1 MTENRPPEV
10 DVTSPHYIVPK
21 EFETV
26 SKGSIR
32 NSAGLTFY
40 EFRRTLRPKFF
51 VVWTH
56 IILAYVVLVF
66 TALLIIR
73 YGGSSLAGY
82 LISIFGGAFLFGYTI
97 AFILLFFHEAAHYNL
112 AGQRGV
118 NDILANIFVGAIV
131 GQDINNYR
139 PIHWGHHRFL
149 GTTMDTEQSYFDPL
163 DTKFI
168 VQSLLGV
175 KAFTVLS
182 KREAKLKS
190 DQSSAVSSMIGRQLV
205 IGLLLNGLIVGLGII
220 SGNYQ
225 MAAAWVGGMLIVFP
239 FFAAVRQVLEHRDE
253 NARSDV
259 DHHTVAH
266 GVINR
271 LFGDGIIADTLG
283 GAGFNR
289 HLLHHWDPQLSYT
302 RLRDLEQYLMDTPL
316 AAALASRQTTYFK
329 TFVRLTTPEHA
340 GR

>member
-1 MTENRPPEV
+1 MTENTPPEV
-10 DVTSPHYIVPK
+10 DVTSPHYIVPR
-21 EFETV
+21 EFETI
-26 SKGSIR
+26 SKASIR
-32 NSAGLTFY
+32 NSAGLAFY

-51 VVWTH
+51 IVWTH
-56 IILAYVVLVF
+56 IILAYVVLVL
-66 TALLIIR
+66 TAVLIVR

-82 LISIFGGAFLFGYTI
+82 LISIFGGGFLFGYTI
-97 AFILLFFHEAAHYNL
+97 AFIQLFFHEAAHYNL
-112 AGQRGV
+112 AGHRGL

-131 GQDINNYR
+131 GQDIRNYR
-139 PIHWGHHRFL
+139 PIHWGHHRSL

-175 KAFTVLS
+175 KAFTVLR

-190 DQSSAVSSMIGRQLV
+190 AQLSGASSMIGRQLV
-205 IGLLLNGLIVGLGII
+205 IGLLLNGLIVGVSII

-239 FFAAVRQVLEHRDE
+239 FFASVRQVLEHRDE
-253 NARSDV
+253 NARNEV

-289 HLLHHWDPQLSYT
+289 HLLHHWDPQVSYT
-302 RLRDLEQYLMDTPL
+302 RLRDLEEYLMDTPL

-329 TFVRLTTPEHA
+329 TFMRLITP
-340 GR
+340 